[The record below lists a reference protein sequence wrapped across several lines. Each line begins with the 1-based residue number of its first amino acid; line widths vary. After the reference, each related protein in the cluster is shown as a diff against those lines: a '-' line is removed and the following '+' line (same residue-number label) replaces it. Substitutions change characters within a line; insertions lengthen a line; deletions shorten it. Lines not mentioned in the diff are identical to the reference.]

1 MPKFFGSV
9 NGALVMQLKLKC
21 EKLGIR
27 ANTEYQPFHY
37 TAWHPFLVT
46 GNLQSGV
53 FLAFLFVDGR
63 FFRWYFAGIFL
74 QFLYQDITKL

>member
-1 MPKFFGSV
+1 MFFGSV
-9 NGALVMQLKLKC
+9 IGALVMQLKLKC

-37 TAWHPFLVT
+37 TPWHPFLVT

-63 FFRWYFAGIFL
+63 FFR
-74 QFLYQDITKL
+74 